1 MISIFVVDVMEESI
15 GIIYVKMFKS
25 FCIKDG
31 EQILYLFDEEDD
43 AMRYAMMLEDS
54 GSPEMHVIEIEDE
67 VMVKTCEIHDYKYTI
82 ITKNDLV
89 IPPETA
95 HDFI

>member
-1 MISIFVVDVMEESI
+1 MFILTIYGKETQGAYSVTDEE
-15 GIIYVKMFKS
+15 
-25 FCIKDG
+25 G

-43 AMRYAMMLEDS
+43 AMRYAMMLEEE
-54 GSPEMHVIEIEDE
+54 GSPDMHVIEVDNEI
-67 VMVKTCEIHDYKYTI
+67 MVKTCEIHDYKYTV

-89 IPPETA
+89 IPPEEA